1 MGGTTMSENY
11 NGFKIMKRIA
21 MMMILTLTLV
31 LAGCSGGIDKGNPAP
46 DFTLT
51 DLQGNNV
58 TLSQYKGKNIYLNFW
73 ASWCGPCKDEL
84 PDIEKIHQEYKDK
97 DLVVLTVNP
106 GEEKEIVKK
115 FIEDQKYTF
124 PVLLDSKM
132 DVARLYKTNDIPVS
146 LFINKEGTIVF
157 KKVGLMTGEEM
168 KKAVDSLYQ

>member
-1 MGGTTMSENY
+1 MSKKF
-11 NGFKIMKRIA
+11 NGFKIMKRTAII
-21 MMMILTLTLV
+21 MVLILTLV
-31 LAGCSGGIDKGNPAP
+31 LAGCSGGVDKGNPAP

-58 TLSQYKGKNIYLNFW
+58 ALSQYKGKNIYLNFW

-84 PDIEKIHQEYKDK
+84 PDIEKIFQEYKVK

-106 GEEKEIVKK
+106 GEEEEIVKK
-115 FIEDQKYTF
+115 FMEDNQYSF
-124 PVLLDSKM
+124 PVLLDSKK

-146 LFINKEGTIVF
+146 LFINKEGTIVS

-168 KKAVDSLYQ
+168 KKAVDALYQ